1 MIGKRETVVQG
12 VSAVLGQWSRPALV
26 TALSLSQYLCLS
38 CVGPSAPVTGT
49 QHVTIN
55 LDSATPV
62 NTASIIKLT
71 LQERTPWKELLNVVV
86 GEVMCE
92 RS

>member
-62 NTASIIKLT
+62 NTQHQAYSARENSM
-71 LQERTPWKELLNVVV
+71 ERVDECCSW
-86 GEVMCE
+86 
-92 RS
+92 